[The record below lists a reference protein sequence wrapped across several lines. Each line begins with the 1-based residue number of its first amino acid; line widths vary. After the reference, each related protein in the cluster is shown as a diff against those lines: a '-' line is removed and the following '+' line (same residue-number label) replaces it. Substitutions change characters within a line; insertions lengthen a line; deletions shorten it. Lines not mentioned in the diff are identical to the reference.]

1 MIFVYLSDES
11 VNTLQTE
18 EVPEEGKHLGEVWIP
33 VLQEVCEWR
42 KITQPNQIAL
52 RTHISHVREL
62 ERVKARFRE
71 NAPTQSYMIEVLQGL
86 QDELQ
91 YIEKIEVPSLEDQL
105 ETAGASYYEDE
116 PESFETGVIVEDI
129 DLDSHLVD
137 FDEEE

>member
-1 MIFVYLSDES
+1 MIFVYLSDKS

-52 RTHISHVREL
+52 RTHISNVREL

-71 NAPTQSYMIEVLQGL
+71 NAPTQAYMIEVLQGL

-91 YIEKIEVPSLEDQL
+91 NVEKIEVPSLEDQL

-116 PESFETGVIVEDI
+116 PESYETGVVVEDVVAI
-129 DLDSHLVD
+129 VD
-137 FDEEE
+137 NVTDEEE